1 MPIIFQGDE
10 NTAYRD
16 PTCYFNNGEYHLFF
30 TVSEKEDGYMYNYVA
45 HSVSRDLK
53 IFSALEIITEKDRSK
68 NFCSPGNVILKDGE
82 FYIFV
87 TSYPMPLPYSE
98 RYWADENARLFYIK
112 TADFKTFSEPI
123 RLYPKG
129 KDCEN
134 EGRMIDPFVLDENGK
149 YLLFFKQNGISL
161 SVSSDLE
168 DWEYLGRTDGGENA
182 CVLKKD
188 GKYLLIHSP
197 ENGIG
202 IMESSDLKAWHDLGI
217 YTLDQQ
223 SWEWASGRLTAAFAM
238 ETELDENHKY
248 AVFFHGSR
256 KDPFPKLTVLPHLR
270 FATPMISKNSISEF
284 KKRLF
289 SRFFI
294 DLPGVISVRSRICS

>member
-1 MPIIFQGDE
+1 MPIIFKGTE
-10 NTAYRD
+10 SIAYRD
-16 PTCYFNNGEYHLFF
+16 PTCYFYNGEYHLFF

-53 IFSALEIITEKDRSK
+53 SFSAPTVITEKDRSK
-68 NFCSPGNVILKDGE
+68 NYCSPGNVICKDGV
-82 FYIFV
+82 YYLFV

-98 RYWADENARLFYIK
+98 RSWADDTARLFYIK
-112 TADFKTFSEPI
+112 TTDFKSFSAPVRI
-123 RLYPKG
+123 YPKG

-134 EGRMIDPFVLDENGK
+134 EGRMIDPFVLFENGK
-149 YLLFFKQNGISL
+149 YLLFFKQNGVSL
-161 SVSSDLE
+161 SVSDDLE
-168 DWEYLGRTDGGENA
+168 NWEYIGRTNGGENA

-202 IMESSDLKAWHDLGI
+202 IMESADLKAWNDLGI

-238 ETELDENHKY
+238 ETELGESHKY

-256 KDPFPKLTVLPHLR
+256 KESFPETHGSASLALCYTDD
-270 FATPMISKNSISEF
+270 F
-284 KKRLF
+284 KKF
-289 SRFFI
+289 HF
-294 DLPGVISVRSRICS
+294 